1 MTTSTSSRT
10 LKSAL
15 AYVGGLGSPSKM
27 PCYSYGISASRC
39 NTGGKLQ
46 KVEGSVCADCY
57 ACKGM
62 YQFSVVK
69 EAHERRYESLF
80 LPHWAEN
87 MAFIINRKKMTYFR
101 WHDSGDIQGMQH
113 LLNIV
118 KVADETPNCQHWL
131 PTKELSL
138 INRYLDTFGEFPANL
153 LVRVSA
159 PIIDAKP
166 VGGVTHTS
174 TVHRNDSPFGQVCPA
189 PTQGGKC
196 ESCRACWDK
205 GVPNVSYHHH

>member
-1 MTTSTSSRT
+1 MSTSSRT

-46 KVEGSVCADCY
+46 LVEGSVCADCY

-69 EAHERRYESLF
+69 EAHERRYQSLF
-80 LPHWAEN
+80 LPHWVEN
-87 MAFIINRKKMTYFR
+87 MVFIISRKKMTHFR
-101 WHDSGDIQGMQH
+101 WHDSGDLQGMQH
-113 LLNIV
+113 LINIV
-118 KVADETPNCQHWL
+118 EVANATPDCQHWL

-138 INRYLDTFGEFPANL
+138 VNRYRDTFGDFPDNL
-153 LVRVSA
+153 VVRVSA
-159 PIIDAKP
+159 PLIDAKP
-166 VGGVTHTS
+166 VRGQPFTS
-174 TVHRNDSPFGQVCPA
+174 TVHLSNEAHGQVCPA
-189 PTQGGKC
+189 PSQGGKC

-205 GVPNVSYHHH
+205 RVSNVSYHHH